1 MDRIPRATDLTLP
14 EMMSLREVVGG
25 NFTSMASVP
34 AANRKKL
41 IELGLIHAAMGGL
54 MATPAGKIVARM

>member
-14 EMMSLREVVGG
+14 ELMSLREIVGG
-25 NFTSMASVP
+25 NFTSMATVS

-41 IELGLIHAAMGGL
+41 VELGLIRSAMGGL
-54 MATPAGKIVARM
+54 METPAGRIVARM